1 MSKKPH
7 RGSPAID
14 MTAMVDVAFLLLTFF
29 ILTTTKFREDQ
40 SVEIDTPS
48 SVSEMIPPPEGLMT
62 LAVDKDGK
70 VFVGFSDIE
79 TRKETLLRAA
89 DEKGFEVTEA
99 GVNYFSSLEDF
110 GVSFEDNEVAK
121 WLSLSNDERGEYEQ
135 AGMRATPLDTL
146 TGNGNDV
153 KDWVRLGRLADQ
165 RMRFAIKGDGNAP
178 YEVISEVISSLQEWD
193 VNMFSLLTDLEEGS
207 EEGADAAKKRTASF

>member
-1 MSKKPH
+1 MAKKPH

-48 SVSEMIPPPEGLMT
+48 SVSEMLPPPDGLMT
-62 LAVDKDGK
+62 LAVDRDGK

-79 TRKETLLRAA
+79 TRQQALLRAA
-89 DEKGFEVTEA
+89 DEKGFEVSEA
-99 GVNYFSSLEDF
+99 GMNYFSSLEDF
-110 GVSFEDNEVAK
+110 GVSFEKNEIVK
-121 WLSLSNDERGEYEQ
+121 WLDLTNEERKEYVQE
-135 AGMRATPLDTL
+135 GMRATPLDTL
-146 TGNGNDV
+146 TGMGNDV
-153 KDWVRLGRLADQ
+153 KDWVRLGRLTDQ

-178 YEVISEVISSLQEWD
+178 YEVISDVISSLQDWD

-207 EEGADAAKKRTASF
+207 EEGADVAKKRTASF